1 MTRIPP
7 VGLRILLA
15 AILLLTGELLAGA
28 ATPVNAA
35 QPSSGSCLSANE
47 ALLLDRINTFRQIN
61 GLAPLIASPTLTA
74 AARHH
79 AESMA
84 TFNYF
89 PADYSVRH
97 EGENQDQTITWQEN
111 IANFGYPDN
120 THTARSA
127 IIGAGT
133 DSVSTIYR
141 SLTDLPVYREVL
153 TDRRYHAIGIGF
165 GSNSA
170 SEEGSYWAITFGSI
184 SDGALAPC
192 DGVAIPVPIVASGRT
207 DNSSDS
213 TVAYDGD
220 YSTYWATTTKKAP
233 PSAWIWFD
241 LGSPQAI
248 SEIDWMFAKAGA
260 ADTFAIDVSLD
271 RETWS
276 QVTMKSNGA
285 VDEWRSVAWQGT
297 ARYIRFYFANPN
309 KDRVLGYLSEVRVL
323 R

>member
-1 MTRIPP
+1 
-7 VGLRILLA
+7 
-15 AILLLTGELLAGA
+15 LTGDLMARVSA
-28 ATPVNAA
+28 PVNAA
-35 QPSSGSCLSANE
+35 QSSASSCLSANE
-47 ALLLDRINTFRQIN
+47 ALLLDRINTFRQVN
-61 GLAPLIASPTLTA
+61 GLSRLIASPTLTA

-84 TFNYF
+84 TYNYL

-97 EGENQDQTITWQEN
+97 EGENHDQTITWQEN

-120 THTARSA
+120 THSARSA

-133 DSVSTIYR
+133 DSVPTIYR
-141 SLTDLPVYREVL
+141 SLTDLPAYREVL
-153 TDRRYHAIGIGF
+153 ADRRYRAIGIGF
-165 GSNSA
+165 GSNPD
-170 SEEGSYWAITFGSI
+170 SEEGVYWAFTFGSI
-184 SDGALAPC
+184 SDGVLALC

-207 DNSSDS
+207 DNSPNSAF
-213 TVAYDGD
+213 AYDGD
-220 YSTYWATTTKKAP
+220 YATYWATTTKKAP
-233 PSAWIWFD
+233 ASAWIWFD
-241 LGSPQAI
+241 LGSPRAI
-248 SEIDWMFAKAGA
+248 SEIDWMFAKGGA

-271 RETWS
+271 RKTWT

-285 VDEWRSVAWQGT
+285 VNEWRSVGWRGT

>member
-1 MTRIPP
+1 MKRIPP
-7 VGLRILLA
+7 SGLRILLA
-15 AILLLTGELLAGA
+15 ALLLLTGELLTGA
-28 ATPVNAA
+28 LVPVNAA
-35 QPSSGSCLSANE
+35 PPSGNTCLSASE
-47 ALLLDRINTFRQIN
+47 ALLLDRINTFRQVN

-84 TFNYF
+84 TYNYF

-97 EGENQDQTITWQEN
+97 EGENHDQTITWQEN
-111 IANFGYPDN
+111 IANFRYPDN
-120 THTARSA
+120 THSARSA

-133 DSVSTIYR
+133 DSASTIYR
-141 SLTDLPVYREVL
+141 SLTDLPAYRDVL
-153 TDRRYHAIGIGF
+153 TDRRYSAIGIGF
-165 GSNSA
+165 GTNPD
-170 SEEGSYWAITFGSI
+170 SEEGVYWAITFGSI
-184 SDGALAPC
+184 SDGVLAPC
-192 DGVAIPVPIVASGRT
+192 DGVAIPVPILRSGRT
-207 DNSSDS
+207 DNSSNS
-213 TVAYDGD
+213 AFAYDGD

-233 PSAWIWFD
+233 ASAWIWFD
-241 LGSPQAI
+241 FGSAQYV
-248 SEIDWMFAKAGA
+248 SEIDWMFAKGGA

-271 RETWS
+271 RKTWT

-285 VDEWRSVAWQGT
+285 VNEWRSVAWQGT

>member
-7 VGLRILLA
+7 AGLRLLLA
-15 AILLLTGELLAGA
+15 VTIMLTGALLVGFAGPA
-28 ATPVNAA
+28 SANQSA
-35 QPSSGSCLSANE
+35 GDRCLSANE
-47 ALLLDRINTFRQIN
+47 ALLLDRINTFRQVS
-61 GLAPLIASPTLTA
+61 GLAPLVASPTLTA

-84 TFNYF
+84 TYNYF

-97 EGENQDQTITWQEN
+97 EGENHDQTITWQEN

-120 THTARSA
+120 THTTRGA

-133 DSVSTIYR
+133 DSASAIYR
-141 SLTDLPVYREVL
+141 SLTDLPAYRDVL
-153 TDRRYHAIGIGF
+153 SDRRYHAIGIGF
-165 GSNSA
+165 GSNPD
-170 SEEGSYWAITFGSI
+170 SEEGSYWAFTFGSV
-184 SDGALAPC
+184 SDGSLAPC
-192 DGVAIPVPIVASGRT
+192 DGVAIPAPIVGSGRT

-213 TVAYDGD
+213 AVAYDGD
-220 YSTYWATTTKKAP
+220 YSTYWATTSKKAP

-241 LGSPQAI
+241 LGSPQQI
-248 SEIDWMFAKAGA
+248 SEIDWIFAKGGA

-271 RETWS
+271 RKTWS

-285 VDEWRSVAWQGT
+285 VDEWRSVAWSGT

-309 KDRVLGYLSEVRVL
+309 VDRVLGYLSEVRVL